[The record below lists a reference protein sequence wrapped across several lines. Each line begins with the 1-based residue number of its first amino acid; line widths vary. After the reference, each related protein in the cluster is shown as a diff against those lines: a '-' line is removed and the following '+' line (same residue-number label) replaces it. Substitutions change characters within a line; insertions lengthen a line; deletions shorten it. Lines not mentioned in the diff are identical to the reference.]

1 MSTTDSRSLY
11 RNRRDVAPSDTSRLD
26 WLLEAPGP
34 QQSRLDEAV
43 VFSGAL
49 SSSAEALFSHHVV
62 GGTII
67 LPGVGYVEMA
77 FAASSGRALAAV
89 AFLRPCVLP
98 EPGRGETCVLRCIRR
113 AGALEIAS
121 ARGTESSSFA
131 SCFAGTLANIESGHA
146 EAVSGRGFSASK
158 ERFIEAPSRRCSP
171 EAPIANLGPRSWL
184 LELSSHIGGTAWF
197 SARKS
202 LCSASRQLRCSAN
215 LANAVPNDRTILRRA
230 RQQSCKSLRGTVLP
244 RSRALASQAWDGN

>member
-1 MSTTDSRSLY
+1 M
-11 RNRRDVAPSDTSRLD
+11 
-26 WLLEAPGP
+26 
-34 QQSRLDEAV
+34 
-43 VFSGAL
+43 FSGAL

-77 FAASSGRALAAV
+77 FAAGSGRALAAV

-98 EPGRGETCVLRCIRR
+98 EPDRGEKCVLRCTRR

-121 ARGTESSSFA
+121 ARGTGSSSFA
-131 SCFAGTLANIESGHA
+131 SCFAGTLANVDIDTDTI
-146 EAVSGRGFSASK
+146 SGRGFSARI
-158 ERFIEAPSRRCSP
+158 ERFIKASSRRRNTV
-171 EAPIANLGPRSWL
+171 APHATLGPRPRL
-184 LELSSHIGGTAWF
+184 LKVSSRIGGTAWTF

-202 LCSASRQLRCSAN
+202 LCSASRQLGYSAN

>member
-1 MSTTDSRSLY
+1 MT
-11 RNRRDVAPSDTSRLD
+11 RLD
-26 WLLEAPGP
+26 WMIEAPGP

-98 EPGRGETCVLRCIRR
+98 EPRRGEKCVLRCTQR
-113 AGALEIAS
+113 AEALEIAS
-121 ARGTESSSFA
+121 RHSLNDGSFAVHFIGSQDSTLDAVSVKSSSMLTTTKDRCDFLRA
-131 SCFAGTLANIESGHA
+131 KGEPEDKPSTHEYY
-146 EAVSGRGFSASK
+146 ESASDQK
-158 ERFIEAPSRRCSP
+158 QV
-171 EAPIANLGPRSWL
+171 GP
-184 LELSSHIGGTAWF
+184 H
-197 SARKS
+197 
-202 LCSASRQLRCSAN
+202 
-215 LANAVPNDRTILRRA
+215 
-230 RQQSCKSLRGTVLP
+230 
-244 RSRALASQAWDGN
+244 